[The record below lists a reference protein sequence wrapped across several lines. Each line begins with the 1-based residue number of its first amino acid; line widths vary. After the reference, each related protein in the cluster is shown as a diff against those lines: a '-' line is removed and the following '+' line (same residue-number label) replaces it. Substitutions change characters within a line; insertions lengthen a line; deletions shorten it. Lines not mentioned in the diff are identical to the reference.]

1 MTIESLL
8 RGREILY
15 IAKAAGC
22 AACMAAETELQTFE
36 RAHPSM
42 MILRIDAN
50 GPLPERL
57 GLSVKATPTY
67 LFRRD
72 NEGVTKVGML
82 KAKELEKWLK
92 SLGAN
97 L

>member
-1 MTIESLL
+1 VTIESLL

-67 LFRRD
+67 AFRRD
-72 NEGVTKVGML
+72 NDMIVRVGVLKSKEIERWLRSL
-82 KAKELEKWLK
+82 KA
-92 SLGAN
+92 N